1 MKEISIHCPEKG
13 GTLASIEFYSS
24 ANAQEAMSK
33 LCNAVW
39 QPLSSRS
46 SNTLKIEPCHPP
58 KWYAN
63 SEQMTVNRAYA
74 KGSQSRA
81 NPSVNPGHELR
92 KANVMGSS
100 EEQPKVIGNSGAF
113 RQPPGVRIGRRHIVS
128 GLPSYN
134 LDTLPSSTLAHSS
147 TPKGEF
153 IPAGGYKTHSETLE
167 TKVTDAD
174 AYHDQ
179 LGDEGQKSR
188 SSRGSTSGSSKDSSD
203 SDSSDTDHSNSASAY
218 GSTDEASDSAGQQSS
233 HREANDQVKRFQSV
247 VVERR
252 TKLKQIVL
260 PKVIYGRP
268 RRILLPRSSDT
279 PIATVSMR
287 GDFQF
292 IDSQDRYVSRFTV
305 V

>member
-1 MKEISIHCPEKG
+1 M
-13 GTLASIEFYSS
+13 ASIEFYSS
-24 ANAQEAMSK
+24 ANAQEALSK

-39 QPLSSRS
+39 QPSSSRS

-63 SEQMTVNRAYA
+63 SEHMTINRAYT
-74 KGSQSRA
+74 KGSQYCSD
-81 NPSVNPGHELR
+81 PPVNHEFR
-92 KANVMGSS
+92 KPTGIGST
-100 EEQPKVIGNSGAF
+100 EEQPKVIRIFGAF
-113 RQPPGVRIGRRHIVS
+113 RQPSGVREGGRHIVS

-134 LDTLPSSTLAHSS
+134 SDTKPSSTPAHSS
-147 TPKGEF
+147 TPKGEL
-153 IPAGGYKTHSETLE
+153 IPAGGYKAHSETLE
-167 TKVTDAD
+167 TEDTDAD

-188 SSRGSTSGSSKDSSD
+188 SSRSSKSGSSKDSSD
-203 SDSSDTDHSNSASAY
+203 SDSSDTDHSNSTSAY
-218 GSTDEASDSAGQQSS
+218 GSTDEASDSAGQQGSP
-233 HREANDQVKRFQSV
+233 RETNDQVKRFQSV

-268 RRILLPRSSDT
+268 RRILLPRSSDI

-292 IDSQDRYVSRFTV
+292 IDSQDRYVSRFT
-305 V
+305 

>member
-1 MKEISIHCPEKG
+1 MKEISIHCPKKG

-24 ANAQEAMSK
+24 ANAQEALSK

-39 QPLSSRS
+39 QPSSSRS

-63 SEQMTVNRAYA
+63 SEQMTINRAYT
-74 KGSQSRA
+74 KGSQYCTD
-81 NPSVNPGHELR
+81 PSVNHEFR
-92 KANVMGSS
+92 KPTGIGST
-100 EEQPKVIGNSGAF
+100 EEQPKVIGIFGAF
-113 RQPPGVRIGRRHIVS
+113 RQPSGVREGGRHIVS

-134 LDTLPSSTLAHSS
+134 SDTLPSSTPAHSS

-167 TKVTDAD
+167 TEDTDAD

-188 SSRGSTSGSSKDSSD
+188 SSRSSTSGSSKDSSD
-203 SDSSDTDHSNSASAY
+203 SDSSDTDHSNSTSAY
-218 GSTDEASDSAGQQSS
+218 GSTDEASDSAGQQGSP
-233 HREANDQVKRFQSV
+233 RETNDKVKRFQSV

-268 RRILLPRSSDT
+268 RRILLPRSFVT

-292 IDSQDRYVSRFTV
+292 IDSQDRYVSRFTTV
-305 V
+305 

>member
-1 MKEISIHCPEKG
+1 MKEISIHCPKKG

-24 ANAQEAMSK
+24 ANAQEALSK

-39 QPLSSRS
+39 QPSSSRS

-63 SEQMTVNRAYA
+63 SEQMTINRAYT
-74 KGSQSRA
+74 KGSQYCA
-81 NPSVNPGHELR
+81 DPSVNHEFR
-92 KANVMGSS
+92 KPTGIGST
-100 EEQPKVIGNSGAF
+100 EEQPKVIGIFGAF
-113 RQPPGVRIGRRHIVS
+113 RQPSGVREGGRHIVS

-134 LDTLPSSTLAHSS
+134 SDTLPSSTPAHSS

-167 TKVTDAD
+167 TEDTDAD

-188 SSRGSTSGSSKDSSD
+188 SSRSSTSGSSKDSSD
-203 SDSSDTDHSNSASAY
+203 SDSSDTDHSNSTSAY
-218 GSTDEASDSAGQQSS
+218 GSTDEASDSAGQQGSP
-233 HREANDQVKRFQSV
+233 RETNDKVKRFQSV

-268 RRILLPRSSDT
+268 RRILLPRSSVT

-292 IDSQDRYVSRFTV
+292 IDSQDRYVSRFTTV
-305 V
+305 

>member
-1 MKEISIHCPEKG
+1 MKEISIHCPKKG

-24 ANAQEAMSK
+24 ANAQEALSK

-39 QPLSSRS
+39 QPSSSRS

-63 SEQMTVNRAYA
+63 SEQMTINRAYT
-74 KGSQSRA
+74 KGSQYCA
-81 NPSVNPGHELR
+81 DPSVNHEFR
-92 KANVMGSS
+92 KPTGIGST
-100 EEQPKVIGNSGAF
+100 EEQPKVIGIFGAF
-113 RQPPGVRIGRRHIVS
+113 RQPSGVREGGRHIVS

-134 LDTLPSSTLAHSS
+134 SDTLPSSTPAHSS

-167 TKVTDAD
+167 TEDTDAD

-188 SSRGSTSGSSKDSSD
+188 SSRSSTSGSSKDSSD
-203 SDSSDTDHSNSASAY
+203 SDSSDTDHSNSTSAY
-218 GSTDEASDSAGQQSS
+218 GSTDEASDSAGQQGSP
-233 HREANDQVKRFQSV
+233 RETNDKVKRFQSV

-268 RRILLPRSSDT
+268 RRILLPRSSVA

-292 IDSQDRYVSRFTV
+292 IDSQDRYVSRFTTV
-305 V
+305 

>member
-1 MKEISIHCPEKG
+1 
-13 GTLASIEFYSS
+13 
-24 ANAQEAMSK
+24 
-33 LCNAVW
+33 
-39 QPLSSRS
+39 
-46 SNTLKIEPCHPP
+46 
-58 KWYAN
+58 
-63 SEQMTVNRAYA
+63 MTINRAYT
-74 KGSQSRA
+74 KGSQYCA
-81 NPSVNPGHELR
+81 DPSVNHEFR
-92 KANVMGSS
+92 KPTGIGST
-100 EEQPKVIGNSGAF
+100 EEQPKVIGIFGAF
-113 RQPPGVRIGRRHIVS
+113 RQPSGVREGGRHIVS

-134 LDTLPSSTLAHSS
+134 SDTLPSSTPAHSS

-167 TKVTDAD
+167 TEDTDAD

-188 SSRGSTSGSSKDSSD
+188 SSRSSTSGSSKDSSD
-203 SDSSDTDHSNSASAY
+203 SDSSDTDHSNSTSAY
-218 GSTDEASDSAGQQSS
+218 GSTDEASDSVGQQGSP
-233 HREANDQVKRFQSV
+233 RETNDKVKRFQSV

-268 RRILLPRSSDT
+268 RRILLPRSSVT

-292 IDSQDRYVSRFTV
+292 IDSQDRYVSRFTTV
-305 V
+305 